1 MKADPREKL
10 LQQKARLDARLKA
23 LDRKEALRRRKDDT
37 RMKIM
42 AGALALEHAQTHG
55 DDDPAFRDTLFRL
68 LNRYV
73 TRPQDRALFGLPE
86 REASGQDPANDFRDA
101 AKEETA

>member
-1 MKADPREKL
+1 MADSRLEKL
-10 LQQKARLDARLKA
+10 QKQREQIDAKLRQLKAQERLKA
-23 LDRKEALRRRKDDT
+23 RRADSRRK
-37 RMKIM
+37 II
-42 AGALALEHAQTHG
+42 AGALALEHAEAHG

-86 REASGQDPANDFRDA
+86 RESQEPANDFQQA